1 MANAGTLLSDL
12 DGKAPLSGDGDL
24 VKMIYQDMN
33 NGNDMR
39 PGMPSGGMSSGG
51 MPSGGMSSGSMSS
64 GGMPMGAAPGGMSG
78 PMMPMPPP
86 QQSTQQ
92 YQMDPGPPT
101 AHIIGGQHPTSAD
114 FAQMLQSSTP
124 GFAAGGNWGSAG
136 NAAPNMGPSQ
146 AQLAA
151 QIASMQ
157 ASQGKAWSSYLAD
170 EMRIPLLI
178 AILVF
183 VVNLPFLS
191 VLVAHYAP
199 WMLKAS
205 GDMNVYGQ
213 LAKALL
219 VGFLFL
225 GANRVILPLLG

>member
-12 DGKAPLSGDGDL
+12 DGKAPIAGDSDL
-24 VKMIYQDMN
+24 VNMIYKDMN
-33 NGNDMR
+33 SSEIR
-39 PGMPSGGMSSGG
+39 PGIPSGM
-51 MPSGGMSSGSMSS
+51 
-64 GGMPMGAAPGGMSG
+64 APGGVQG

-92 YQMDPGPPT
+92 YQMDPGPST

-124 GFAAGGNWGSAG
+124 GFAAGGNWA
-136 NAAPNMGPSQ
+136 AAPQEQGYSQ
-146 AQLAA
+146 GQAHLAA

-157 ASQGKAWSSYLAD
+157 ANQGKAWSNYLGI
-170 EMRIPLLI
+170 ELKTPILI

-191 VLVAHYAP
+191 ILVAHYAP
-199 WMLKAS
+199 WMLKSS
-205 GDMNVYGQ
+205 GDMNLYGQ
-213 LAKALL
+213 ASKALL
-219 VGFLFL
+219 VGLMFW
-225 GANRVILPLLG
+225 GANRIILPLLG

>member
-12 DGKAPLSGDGDL
+12 DGKAPLAGDGDL

-33 NGNDMR
+33 SGQDMR
-39 PGMPSGGMSSGG
+39 PGTP
-51 MPSGGMSSGSMSS
+51 SGSM
-64 GGMPMGAAPGGMSG
+64 PPGGVQG
-78 PMMPMPPP
+78 GMMPMPPP

-92 YQMDPGPPT
+92 YQMDPNPHT

-124 GFAAGGNWGSAG
+124 GFAAGGNWS
-136 NAAPNMGPSQ
+136 NSNMGSNQQ

-151 QIASMQ
+151 QIAAMQ
-157 ASQGKAWSSYLAD
+157 ANQGKAWRTYFGEELKTP
-170 EMRIPLLI
+170 ILI

-191 VLVAHYAP
+191 VLVAHYTP
-199 WMLKAS
+199 WMLKSS
-205 GDMNVYGQ
+205 GDMNLYGQ
-213 LAKALL
+213 MTKALL
-219 VGFLFL
+219 VGGLFWT
-225 GANRVILPLLG
+225 ANRIILPLLG

>member
-12 DGKAPLSGDGDL
+12 DGKAPLAGDGDL

-33 NGNDMR
+33 SGQDMR
-39 PGMPSGGMSSGG
+39 PGMPSAM
-51 MPSGGMSSGSMSS
+51 
-64 GGMPMGAAPGGMSG
+64 APGGVQG

-92 YQMDPGPPT
+92 YQMDPGPHT

-114 FAQMLQSSTP
+114 FAQMLQSSAP
-124 GFAAGGNWGSAG
+124 GFAAAGNWASVPQ
-136 NAAPNMGPSQ
+136 APQQ

-157 ASQGKAWSSYLAD
+157 ASQGKAWSNFIGD
-170 EMRIPLLI
+170 ELKTPVLI

-183 VVNLPFLS
+183 IINLPFIS

-199 WMLKAS
+199 WMLKSS
-205 GDMNVYGQ
+205 GDMNIYGQ
-213 LAKALL
+213 LSKSLL
-219 VGFLFL
+219 VGGLFW
-225 GANRVILPLLG
+225 GANRIILPLLG

>member
-33 NGNDMR
+33 AGEMR
-39 PGMPSGGMSSGG
+39 PGIQ
-51 MPSGGMSSGSMSS
+51 
-64 GGMPMGAAPGGMSG
+64 MGAAPGGVQG
-78 PMMPMPPP
+78 PMIPMPPP

-114 FAQMLQSSTP
+114 FAQMLQSSAP
-124 GFAAGGNWGSAG
+124 GFATGGNWGSA
-136 NAAPNMGPSQ
+136 PSSGSGDMQ

-157 ASQGKAWSSYLAD
+157 ASQGKAWSNFIAD
-170 EMRIPLLI
+170 EMKVPLLI

-183 VVNLPFLS
+183 VINLPFIS

-213 LAKALL
+213 ISRALL
-219 VGFLFL
+219 VGLLFW
-225 GANRVILPLLG
+225 GSNRIILPLLG

>member
-12 DGKAPLSGDGDL
+12 DGKAPIAGDGDL

-33 NGNDMR
+33 SASDMR
-39 PGMPSGGMSSGG
+39 PGMPSGG
-51 MPSGGMSSGSMSS
+51 
-64 GGMPMGAAPGGMSG
+64 APGGVQG

-92 YQMDPGPPT
+92 YQMDPNPPT

-124 GFAAGGNWGSAG
+124 GFAAGGNWGSA
-136 NAAPNMGPSQ
+136 PSYGSNNSQQ

-157 ASQGKAWSSYLAD
+157 ASQGKAWTNYLGD
-170 EMRIPLLI
+170 EMKTPVLI

-183 VVNLPFLS
+183 FINLPFLS

-199 WMLKAS
+199 WMLKSS

-213 LAKALL
+213 ISKALL
-219 VGFLFL
+219 VGLLFW

>member
-33 NGNDMR
+33 SNQDMR
-39 PGMPSGGMSSGG
+39 PGQASAM
-51 MPSGGMSSGSMSS
+51 
-64 GGMPMGAAPGGMSG
+64 APGGVQG

-92 YQMDPGPPT
+92 YQMDSGPPT

-114 FAQMLQSSTP
+114 FAHMLQSSTP
-124 GFAAGGNWGSAG
+124 GFAAAGNWDNGQG
-136 NAAPNMGPSQ
+136 QQGQQSQ

-151 QIASMQ
+151 QIASIQ
-157 ASQGKAWSSYLAD
+157 ASQGKAWSAYLGD
-170 EMRIPLLI
+170 EMKTPILI

-191 VLVAHYAP
+191 VLVTHYAP
-199 WMLKAS
+199 WMLKSS
-205 GDMNVYGQ
+205 GDMNIYGQ
-213 LAKALL
+213 LSRALL
-219 VGFLFL
+219 VGGLFW
-225 GANRVILPLLG
+225 ASNRILLPLL

>member
-33 NGNDMR
+33 SNQDMR
-39 PGMPSGGMSSGG
+39 PGQASAM
-51 MPSGGMSSGSMSS
+51 
-64 GGMPMGAAPGGMSG
+64 APGGVQG

-92 YQMDPGPPT
+92 YQMDSGPPT

-114 FAQMLQSSTP
+114 FAHMLQSSTP
-124 GFAAGGNWGSAG
+124 GFAAAGNWDNGQG
-136 NAAPNMGPSQ
+136 QQGQQSQ

-151 QIASMQ
+151 QIASIQ
-157 ASQGKAWSSYLAD
+157 ASQGKAWSAYLGD
-170 EMRIPLLI
+170 EMKTPILI

-199 WMLKAS
+199 WMLKSS
-205 GDMNVYGQ
+205 GDMNIYGQ
-213 LAKALL
+213 LSRALL
-219 VGFLFL
+219 VGGLFW
-225 GANRVILPLLG
+225 ASNRILLPLL

>member
-33 NGNDMR
+33 SNQDMR
-39 PGMPSGGMSSGG
+39 PGTPSAM
-51 MPSGGMSSGSMSS
+51 
-64 GGMPMGAAPGGMSG
+64 APGGVQG

-92 YQMDPGPPT
+92 YQMDSGPPT

-114 FAQMLQSSTP
+114 FAQMLQSSSP
-124 GFAAGGNWGSAG
+124 GFAAAG
-136 NAAPNMGPSQ
+136 AWDNRPNSQGQ

-151 QIASMQ
+151 QIASLQ
-157 ASQGKAWSSYLAD
+157 ASQGKAWSAYLGD
-170 EMRIPLLI
+170 EMKTPILI

-183 VVNLPFLS
+183 IVNLPFLS

-199 WMLKAS
+199 WMLKSS
-205 GDMNVYGQ
+205 GDMNIYGQ
-213 LAKALL
+213 LSRALL
-219 VGFLFL
+219 VGALFW
-225 GANRVILPLLG
+225 GSNRILLPLL

>member
-33 NGNDMR
+33 SGGDMR
-39 PGMPSGGMSSGG
+39 PGMPSA
-51 MPSGGMSSGSMSS
+51 
-64 GGMPMGAAPGGMSG
+64 AAPGGVQG
-78 PMMPMPPP
+78 PMIPMPPP

-92 YQMDPGPPT
+92 YQMDPGPAT
-101 AHIIGGQHPTSAD
+101 AHIIGGQHPTAGD
-114 FAQMLQSSTP
+114 FAQMLQSSAP
-124 GFAAGGNWGSAG
+124 GFAAGGNWG
-136 NAAPNMGPSQ
+136 AAPQVQMQQQQPQ

-157 ASQGKAWSSYLAD
+157 ASQGKAWSTYIAD
-170 EMRIPLLI
+170 ELKTPLLI

-183 VVNLPFLS
+183 FINLPFLS

-199 WMLKAS
+199 WMLKSS
-205 GDMNVYGQ
+205 GDMNLYGQ
-213 LAKALL
+213 LSKALL
-219 VGFLFL
+219 VGLIFW

>member
-33 NGNDMR
+33 SGNDMR
-39 PGMPSGGMSSGG
+39 PGMPSG
-51 MPSGGMSSGSMSS
+51 
-64 GGMPMGAAPGGMSG
+64 AAPGGVQG
-78 PMMPMPPP
+78 PMIPMPPP

-92 YQMDPGPPT
+92 YQMDPGPAT
-101 AHIIGGQHPTSAD
+101 AHIIGGQHPTAGD
-114 FAQMLQSSTP
+114 FAQMLQSSAP
-124 GFAAGGNWGSAG
+124 GFAAGGNWG
-136 NAAPNMGPSQ
+136 AAPQVQMQQQQQQ
-146 AQLAA
+146 AHLAA

-157 ASQGKAWSSYLAD
+157 ASQGKAWSAYIAD
-170 EMRIPLLI
+170 EMKTPLLI

-183 VVNLPFLS
+183 FINLPFLS

-199 WMLKAS
+199 WMLKSS
-205 GDMNVYGQ
+205 GDMNLYGQ
-213 LAKALL
+213 LSKALL
-219 VGFLFL
+219 VGLIFW

>member
-24 VKMIYQDMN
+24 VRMIYQDMN
-33 NGNDMR
+33 SGASAGVGSGNDMR
-39 PGMPSGGMSSGG
+39 PGGP
-51 MPSGGMSSGSMSS
+51 
-64 GGMPMGAAPGGMSG
+64 PGGVQA

-114 FAQMLQSSTP
+114 FAQMLQSSSP
-124 GFAAGGNWGSAG
+124 GFAAGGSWAS
-136 NAAPNMGPSQ
+136 APNANLNAQ
-146 AQLAA
+146 NAQLAA

-157 ASQGKAWSSYLAD
+157 ANQGKAWASYLSE
-170 EMRIPLLI
+170 EMKVPLLI
-178 AILVF
+178 AIIVF

-205 GDMNVYGQ
+205 GDVNLYGQ
-213 LAKALL
+213 LAKSAVAGLL
-219 VGFLFL
+219 FW
-225 GANRVILPLLG
+225 GANRILLPLLG

>member
-33 NGNDMR
+33 SNQDMR
-39 PGMPSGGMSSGG
+39 PGTPSGM
-51 MPSGGMSSGSMSS
+51 
-64 GGMPMGAAPGGMSG
+64 APGGVQG

-92 YQMDPGPPT
+92 YQMDSGPPT

-124 GFAAGGNWGSAG
+124 GFAAAGNWDNSSGQQ
-136 NAAPNMGPSQ
+136 NQ
-146 AQLAA
+146 AHLAA

-157 ASQGKAWSSYLAD
+157 ASQGKAWSAYLGD
-170 EMRIPLLI
+170 EMKTPILI

-183 VVNLPFLS
+183 IVNLPFLS

-199 WMLKAS
+199 WMLKSS
-205 GDMNVYGQ
+205 GDMNMYGQ
-213 LAKALL
+213 LSKALL
-219 VGFLFL
+219 VGGLFW
-225 GANRVILPLLG
+225 GSNRILLPLL

>member
-12 DGKAPLSGDGDL
+12 DGKAPLAGDGDL

-33 NGNDMR
+33 SGQDMR
-39 PGMPSGGMSSGG
+39 PGMGLPSGM
-51 MPSGGMSSGSMSS
+51 
-64 GGMPMGAAPGGMSG
+64 APGGVQG

-92 YQMDPGPPT
+92 YQMDPGPST

-124 GFAAGGNWGSAG
+124 GFAAGGNWAPAQSYGQSSSSGS
-136 NAAPNMGPSQ
+136 SQQ

-151 QIASMQ
+151 QIANMQ
-157 ASQGKAWSSYLAD
+157 ASQGKAWSNMLSG
-170 EMRIPLLI
+170 EMKTPILI

-183 VVNLPFLS
+183 IVNLPFLS

-205 GDMNVYGQ
+205 GDMNIYGQ
-213 LAKALL
+213 ASKAIL
-219 VGFLFL
+219 VGLMFW
-225 GANRVILPLLG
+225 GANRIILPLLG

>member
-12 DGKAPLSGDGDL
+12 DGKAPLSGDNDL

-33 NGNDMR
+33 NSNDTR
-39 PGMPSGGMSSGG
+39 PGMPSGG
-51 MPSGGMSSGSMSS
+51 
-64 GGMPMGAAPGGMSG
+64 APGGISG
-78 PMMPMPPP
+78 PMIPMPPP

-114 FAQMLQSSTP
+114 FAHMLQSSNQ
-124 GFAAGGNWGSAG
+124 GYAAGGNWASA
-136 NAAPNMGPSQ
+136 PTMGPSE

-151 QIASMQ
+151 QIASIQ
-157 ASQGKAWSSYLAD
+157 ANQGKAWSNLLAD
-170 EMRIPLLI
+170 EMKTPILI

-183 VVNLPFLS
+183 IINLPFLS
-191 VLVAHYAP
+191 VLVAHYTP
-199 WMLKAS
+199 WMLKSS

-213 LAKALL
+213 VSKALL
-219 VGFLFL
+219 VGVLFL
-225 GANRVILPLLG
+225 ALNRVVLPLLGH

>member
-12 DGKAPLSGDGDL
+12 DGRAPLSGDGDL

-33 NGNDMR
+33 SGQDTR
-39 PGMPSGGMSSGG
+39 PGLPSGM
-51 MPSGGMSSGSMSS
+51 
-64 GGMPMGAAPGGMSG
+64 APGGVQG

-124 GFAAGGNWGSAG
+124 GFAAGGNWASA
-136 NAAPNMGPSQ
+136 NEHNSESSQQ

-151 QIASMQ
+151 QIANIQ
-157 ASQGKAWSSYLAD
+157 ASQGKAWSGFLGN
-170 EMRIPLLI
+170 ELKTPILI

-183 VVNLPFLS
+183 LVNLPFLS

-199 WMLKAS
+199 WMLKTS
-205 GDMNVYGQ
+205 GDMNMYGQ
-213 LAKALL
+213 LSKALL
-219 VGFLFL
+219 VGALFW
-225 GANRVILPLLG
+225 GSNRIILPLLG

>member
-33 NGNDMR
+33 SGQGQEMR
-39 PGMPSGGMSSGG
+39 PGMPSAM
-51 MPSGGMSSGSMSS
+51 
-64 GGMPMGAAPGGMSG
+64 APGGVQG

-92 YQMDPGPPT
+92 YQMDSGPPT

-114 FAQMLQSSTP
+114 FAQMLQSSSP
-124 GFAAGGNWGSAG
+124 GFSAGGNWAQAQPQGTNYSQ
-136 NAAPNMGPSQ
+136 Q

-151 QIASMQ
+151 QISSMQ
-157 ASQGKAWSSYLAD
+157 ANQGKAWGNLLGG
-170 EMRIPLLI
+170 EIKTPILI

-183 VVNLPFLS
+183 MVNLPFLS

-199 WMLKAS
+199 WMLKSS
-205 GDMNVYGQ
+205 GDMNLYGQ
-213 LAKALL
+213 LSKALL
-219 VGFLFL
+219 VGLMFW
-225 GANRVILPLLG
+225 GANRIILPLLG